1 MSPLSND
8 ERRAVLGLARR
19 AIVEAVCHNRIL
31 DVPSPSGALATP
43 SGAFVTL
50 HRRGRLCGCIGQ
62 IVTTESLAE
71 AVARCAVLAA
81 TRDPRFHPVHPED
94 LGELEIE
101 ISVLSPLE
109 PIEPE
114 AIEVGRHGLMVA
126 REQQRGVLLPQV
138 AIEHRWTRERFL
150 EETCAKAGLEPHA
163 WKDAS
168 TKVLAFTAEVFSE
181 AHFRAPQQAQA
192 S

>member
-1 MSPLSND
+1 MSLLCSED
-8 ERRAVLGLARR
+8 RRALLDLARH
-19 AIVEAVCHNRIL
+19 AVVEAVCHGRVL
-31 DVPSPSGALATP
+31 EFPPPSGALAAP
-43 SGAFVTL
+43 GRAFVTL
-50 HRRGRLCGCIGQ
+50 HRSGRLCGCIGQ

-71 AVARCAVLAA
+71 TVARCAVMAA